1 MTIKKNYFP
10 SSKAPDIAKKIVMQ
24 YIYWNKPHL
33 SKRFYFYR
41 VYAPAFLLLFVVWWW
56 LTYYN
61 KINKPHWEMYTFR
74 NNSWIIS
81 KFIKN
86 TDIYQNALSTS
97 ETAMINN
104 NTINNSIANNDIANN
119 VVVTDNTANNAN
131 IDSMMMKWSQGTN
144 PVNSVN
150 AVAVNN
156 SQQILNQQISEI
168 EALMNDISSITS
180 QEEILF

>member
-1 MTIKKNYFP
+1 MQIKKNYFP
-10 SSKAPDIAKKIVMQ
+10 TSKAPNIAKNIVMQ
-24 YIYWNKPHL
+24 YIYWNKTHI

-104 NTINNSIANNDIANN
+104 NNTNNNSIANNTIAN
-119 VVVTDNTANNAN
+119 DNPTNNAN
-131 IDSMMMKWSQGTN
+131 IDNMMMKWSQGTN

-156 SQQILNQQISEI
+156 SKQVLNQQISEI

>member
-1 MTIKKNYFP
+1 
-10 SSKAPDIAKKIVMQ
+10 
-24 YIYWNKPHL
+24 
-33 SKRFYFYR
+33 
-41 VYAPAFLLLFVVWWW
+41 
-56 LTYYN
+56 
-61 KINKPHWEMYTFR
+61 
-74 NNSWIIS
+74 
-81 KFIKN
+81 
-86 TDIYQNALSTS
+86 
-97 ETAMINN
+97 
-104 NTINNSIANNDIANN
+104 
-119 VVVTDNTANNAN
+119 VVTDNTANNAN